1 MKLLN
6 KACGGQSPARAF
18 YSSADAFFYFL
29 AGRARPG
36 PQLIKRMEGLGMHGS
51 RHSTKAAVW
60 LILSWGLVAACMAA
74 IFCFS
79 QQSGVESQ
87 SLSDG
92 LLSKIFD
99 MIGLL
104 IPSAVIRK
112 LAHAAEF
119 ALLAVLL
126 FHALYRTCGR
136 GRPWLAWSLST
147 LYAVTDEVHQIFIP
161 GRACRFFDVCV
172 DAAGALAGVLFCLL
186 LLFLLRRLS
195 AQKSP

>member
-1 MKLLN
+1 MHI
-6 KACGGQSPARAF
+6 SHR
-18 YSSADAFFYFL
+18 SATSVA
-29 AGRARPG
+29 
-36 PQLIKRMEGLGMHGS
+36 
-51 RHSTKAAVW
+51 W
-60 LILSWGLVAACMAA
+60 LILAWGLVAACMAA

-92 LLSKIFD
+92 VLSKIFD
-99 MIGLL
+99 VIGLL

-119 ALLAVLL
+119 ALLAALL

-136 GRPWLAWSLST
+136 GRPWLTWGFAT
-147 LYAVTDEVHQIFIP
+147 LYAVTDEMHQIFIP
-161 GRACRFFDVCV
+161 GRACRFFDICV
-172 DAAGALAGVLFCLL
+172 DAVGALAGVLFCLL

-195 AQKSP
+195 ARNARQNPKNAPNKT